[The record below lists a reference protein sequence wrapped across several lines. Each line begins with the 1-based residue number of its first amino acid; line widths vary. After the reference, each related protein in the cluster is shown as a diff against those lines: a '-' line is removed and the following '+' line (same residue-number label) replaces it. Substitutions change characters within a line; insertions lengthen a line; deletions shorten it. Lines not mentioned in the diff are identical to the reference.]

1 MQCIYSQEEGII
13 KNNDSQIYYRTFG
26 KGIPILI
33 INGGPGMS
41 SDGFVGLATKLSQ
54 KYKTIIYDQRGT
66 GKSTIEK
73 PDSTNITMN
82 LMVND
87 IESLRK
93 HLNIDKWIILGH
105 SFGGMLASYYATI
118 YPEHLS
124 AMILSSS
131 GGIDL
136 ELLTAG
142 NFISSRL
149 SKEELDE
156 LNFWRAKID
165 SGDTSHYAK
174 LQRGKALAS
183 AYVFDKKNIPIIAER
198 LTQGTPLINS
208 LVWSDLQKIN
218 FDCSKELASFDKPV
232 LIIQGKED
240 IVPEKLALK
249 AHRILKNSK
258 MVLLKDCVHYGWLDQ
273 PDEYFGE
280 INKFIN
286 SIEE

>member
-1 MQCIYSQEEGII
+1 MKKNILLILVIFLNGIIYSQEEGII
-13 KNNDSQIYYRTFG
+13 KNNDSEIYYRTFG

-41 SDGFVGLATKLSQ
+41 SDGFVGLATRLSQ

-66 GKSTIEK
+66 GKSTIAK
-73 PDSTNITMN
+73 PDSTNITIN

-136 ELLTAG
+136 ELLSIWK
-142 NFISSRL
+142 FY
-149 SKEELDE
+149 K
-156 LNFWRAKID
+156 FKI
-165 SGDTSHYAK
+165 K
-174 LQRGKALAS
+174 
-183 AYVFDKKNIPIIAER
+183 
-198 LTQGTPLINS
+198 
-208 LVWSDLQKIN
+208 
-218 FDCSKELASFDKPV
+218 
-232 LIIQGKED
+232 
-240 IVPEKLALK
+240 
-249 AHRILKNSK
+249 
-258 MVLLKDCVHYGWLDQ
+258 
-273 PDEYFGE
+273 
-280 INKFIN
+280 
-286 SIEE
+286 